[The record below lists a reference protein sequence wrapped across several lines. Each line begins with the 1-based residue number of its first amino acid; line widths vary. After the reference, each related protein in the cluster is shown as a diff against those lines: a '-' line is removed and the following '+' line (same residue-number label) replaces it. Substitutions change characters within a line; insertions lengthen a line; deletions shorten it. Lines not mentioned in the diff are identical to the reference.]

1 MKRLLG
7 YVRPYWHRYALATLC
22 TLATVTLG
30 MLLPYLTGHAV
41 DAIAASDSHRLTV
54 LAAEIV
60 CAALTMGLVRWCSRF
75 MFFNCGRDIEYNLRN
90 DLFAHLTRLDR
101 SFYERLKTGDLMSR
115 MVNDLTAVRMMVGM
129 GALTLANTPV
139 TYVYALSLML
149 ALQWRLTLATLVPFV
164 ILFFSIRRLTH
175 SLMERSLRVQ
185 EELGAIGAKVQES
198 LSGIHVVK
206 AYTLHEREAAE
217 FRARNDSYNMHGL
230 ALARTRSALMPL
242 IRGAYAGSMMTVL
255 MYGSYLVTRRQ
266 MTIGSLVAFMGFL
279 AQLMW
284 PTTAMG
290 WVISI
295 YQRGR
300 ASMKRLD
307 DIFNARAVDSGGSGE
322 MRLAVGGAIEWENV
336 SFSYFARDGE
346 DPGANGRAARDH
358 YALRGVSVKV
368 AAGEKLAIVGR
379 TGAGKSTMVKLLTR
393 LVEPSAGRVTLDGRD
408 LRELPLGA
416 LRKTVG
422 MVPQEPVL
430 FSDTMARNIAFGRVD
445 APLEEIA
452 RAARVAGLESDI
464 AVLPH
469 GLKTIVGERGMS
481 LSGGQKQRVT
491 IARVLVYDP
500 LVVVLDDALSSVDTE
515 TERAVLDSLA
525 ESVRG
530 RTTVVVSHRASTVR
544 DADQIIVLER
554 GAIAERGT
562 HEELM
567 ARRGIYAELFHR
579 QLVEEELARY

>member
-30 MLLPYLTGHAV
+30 MVLPYLTGKAI
-41 DAIAASDSHRLTV
+41 DATQARDSSRLGP
-54 LAAEIV
+54 LAGEIFM
-60 CAALTMGLVRWCSRF
+60 AALAMGAVRWCSRF

-90 DLFAHLTRLDR
+90 DLFARLTLLDR

-115 MVNDLTAVRMMVGM
+115 MINDLSAVRMMVGM
-129 GALTLANTPV
+129 GALTFANTPV
-139 TYVYALSLML
+139 TYIYALSFMV
-149 ALQWRLTLATLVPFV
+149 ALQWRLTIVTLLPFAV
-164 ILFFSIRRLTH
+164 LFVSIRRLTQ

-206 AYTLHEREAAE
+206 AYTLHDREAEE
-217 FRARNDSYNMHGL
+217 FRRRNDSYNEEGL
-230 ALARTRSALMPL
+230 ALARSRSALIPL
-242 IRGAYAGSMMTVL
+242 IRGTYASAMMMVL
-255 MYGSYLVTRRQ
+255 VYGSYLVTRNQ
-266 MTIGSLVAFMGFL
+266 MSIGGLVAFMGYL

-307 DIFNARAVDSGGSGE
+307 DIFLAPVTPSIDGGEARLEVA
-322 MRLAVGGAIEWENV
+322 GAIEWDHV
-336 SFSYFARDGE
+336 WFSYFAHEGSRPGENGRDG
-346 DPGANGRAARDH
+346 H
-358 YALRGVSVKV
+358 YALRDVSVKI

-379 TGAGKSTMVKLLTR
+379 TGSGKSTMVKLLTR
-393 LVEPSAGRVTLDGRD
+393 LVEPTAGRVTLDGRD
-408 LRELPLGA
+408 VRDLPLGA
-416 LRKTVG
+416 LRKTIG
-422 MVPQEPVL
+422 MVPQEPTL
-430 FSDTMARNIAFGRVD
+430 FSDTMARNITFGRAD
-445 APLEEIA
+445 AALDEIA
-452 RAARVAGLESDI
+452 RAASVAGLESDI

-469 GLKTIVGERGMS
+469 GLATIVGERGMS

-491 IARVLVYDP
+491 IARVLIYDP
-500 LVVVLDDALSSVDTE
+500 AVVVLDDALSSVDTE
-515 TERAVLDSLA
+515 TERGVLNSLV

-544 DADQIIVLER
+544 DADHIIVLED
-554 GAIAERGT
+554 GQIAERGT

-567 ARRGIYAELFHR
+567 VQRGIYAELFHR

>member
-41 DAIAASDSHRLTV
+41 DAIAASDRHRLAV

-60 CAALTMGLVRWCSRF
+60 AAALMMGAVRLCSRF
-75 MFFNCGRDIEYNLRN
+75 MLFNFGRDIEYNLRN

-115 MVNDLTAVRMMVGM
+115 MINDLTAVRMMVGM
-129 GALTLANTPV
+129 GVLTLANTPV
-139 TYVYALSLML
+139 TYIYALSLML
-149 ALQWRLTLATLVPFV
+149 ALQWRLTLATLVPFA
-164 ILFFSIRRLTH
+164 ILFFAIRRLTH

-206 AYTLHEREAAE
+206 AYTLHDRETAE
-217 FRARNDSYNMHGL
+217 FRSRNDSYNAHGL
-230 ALARTRSALMPL
+230 ALARARSALMPL

-255 MYGSYLVTRRQ
+255 MYGSYLVTRHQ

-307 DIFNARAVDSGGSGE
+307 DIF
-322 MRLAVGGAIEWENV
+322 LAPA
-336 SFSYFARDGE
+336 
-346 DPGANGRAARDH
+346 
-358 YALRGVSVKV
+358 
-368 AAGEKLAIVGR
+368 
-379 TGAGKSTMVKLLTR
+379 
-393 LVEPSAGRVTLDGRD
+393 
-408 LRELPLGA
+408 
-416 LRKTVG
+416 
-422 MVPQEPVL
+422 
-430 FSDTMARNIAFGRVD
+430 
-445 APLEEIA
+445 
-452 RAARVAGLESDI
+452 
-464 AVLPH
+464 
-469 GLKTIVGERGMS
+469 
-481 LSGGQKQRVT
+481 
-491 IARVLVYDP
+491 
-500 LVVVLDDALSSVDTE
+500 
-515 TERAVLDSLA
+515 A
-525 ESVRG
+525 ESSERSEEH
-530 RTTVVVSHRASTVR
+530 TSELQSHVNLVCRLL
-544 DADQIIVLER
+544 LEKKKKKKK
-554 GAIAERGT
+554 
-562 HEELM
+562 
-567 ARRGIYAELFHR
+567 
-579 QLVEEELARY
+579 